1 MEKLIKVQFGFRMC
15 ELSMYKTH
23 MDICMYLYFSLRK
36 RSAQS
41 FWLPSVDEHWHPHL
55 CYVYTFS
62 AEVVTSL
69 CGSFV
74 QTALVLEEVEQWSE
88 SKGCSGF
95 TCSWF
100 LSLEP
105 VSPSHSL
112 FIHLCCKWVVF
123 ALNLTILCLWNC
135 ELVLQQSLTYLDLCS
150 RWCAP
155 LR

>member
-1 MEKLIKVQFGFRMC
+1 MEKLIKVQFGFRM
-15 ELSMYKTH
+15 Y
-23 MDICMYLYFSLRK
+23 ICMYLYFSLRK

-62 AEVVTSL
+62 AEVAEVVTSL

-95 TCSWF
+95 TCSLF

-105 VSPSHSL
+105 ISPSHSL